1 MSHAKIEMPS
11 SYKFTCEIP
20 VRITDVNYGG
30 HVGNDA
36 ILSIIHEARM
46 QFLEQMG
53 YSEMNLGGVGLMM
66 TRVGIEYK
74 RELFHKE
81 TVIASVAVGEIS
93 SKGFD
98 LYYLLEKITDGK
110 KQTFVNAFS
119 SMICYSYENK
129 KVTNLPEEAKLKLQS

>member
-1 MSHAKIEMPS
+1 MSHAKIEMPT
-11 SYKFTCEIP
+11 SYSFTCEIP

-36 ILSIIHEARM
+36 ILSIIHEVRM
-46 QFLEQMG
+46 QFLQQLG
-53 YSEMNLGGVGLMM
+53 YAEMDLAGVGLMM

-81 TVIASVAVGEIS
+81 TVIASVAVGEIG

-98 LYYLLEKITDGK
+98 LYYLLEKIIDGK
-110 KQTFVNAFS
+110 KQTVVNAFS

-129 KVTNLPEEAKLKLQS
+129 KVTNLPEQAKLKLQS